1 MKVSIIT
8 IAYNSEVCIG
18 PTIESVMEQS
28 CVKEAV
34 GREKGRKENSR
45 IENGEVEN
53 IGKENGEIDNAE
65 IEVEYLIIDGASKD
79 GTVAKAESYREAL
92 EQKGV
97 EYRVISEPDKGI
109 YNAMNKGIRL
119 ATGDIIGILNSGDWY
134 ETETVETAVKTFAET
149 GCELLFGN
157 IRMYKVDGSE
167 FIKKARQRKF
177 QTSRDWNH
185 PTMFVK
191 SGLYKE
197 YPFREKG
204 IHDDYG
210 FYLQMRK
217 QGRKIVTVDKV
228 MANFRLG
235 GASNHKSLKA
245 AVKRIKDRYR
255 YCYRVNGY
263 SRWYLVECVA
273 IEMAK
278 MVLG

>member
-8 IAYNSEVCIG
+8 IAYNSEDCIG
-18 PTIESVMEQS
+18 STIESVLAQS
-28 CVKEAV
+28 CMKEAV
-34 GREKGRKENSR
+34 GGEKGRIENSR
-45 IENGEVEN
+45 TENCEFENVGKGET
-53 IGKENGEIDNAE
+53 DNAE
-65 IEVEYLIIDGASKD
+65 IVIEYLIIDGASKD

-109 YNAMNKGIRL
+109 YNAMNKGICL

-134 ETETVETAVKTFAET
+134 EAETIETAVKTFAEAD
-149 GCELLFGN
+149 CELLFGN

-167 FIKKARQRKF
+167 FVKRARQRRF

-191 SGLYKE
+191 SNLYKE

-217 QGRKIVTVDKV
+217 QGRRIVTVDKV

-235 GASNHKSLKA
+235 GASNHKSLRA

-278 MVLG
+278 MMLG